1 MGPSPSQERVLFCL
15 AKHKPPKPVV
25 TGSKPVGPVFIIY
38 LSSLDLFSGC
48 IIELNST
55 LSKLNAQ
62 DMCLGCRRNLNFDVI
77 FYSSNP
83 YMSTQRCY

>member
-48 IIELNST
+48 IIGLNST
-55 LSKLNAQ
+55 LSYAECSRYVEILAA
-62 DMCLGCRRNLNFDVI
+62 DEI
-77 FYSSNP
+77 
-83 YMSTQRCY
+83 